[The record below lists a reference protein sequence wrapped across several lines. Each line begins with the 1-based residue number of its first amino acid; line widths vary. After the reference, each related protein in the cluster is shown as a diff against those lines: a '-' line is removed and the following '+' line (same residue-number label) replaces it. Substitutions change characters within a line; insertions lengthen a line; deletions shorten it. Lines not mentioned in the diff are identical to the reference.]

1 MLKRRVQVIC
11 RFNEEEY
18 FQLRRTAR
26 AAGLSV
32 AAFVRKC
39 CLTNEKV
46 TIIDREVIRDLYREI
61 NYIGHNINQ
70 ITRLANTD
78 KRVEPNSLQRIEAW
92 LEEIKRLIDK
102 KLGEV

>member
-1 MLKRRVQVIC
+1 M
-11 RFNEEEY
+11 NESEY
-18 FQLRRTAR
+18 FQLKRIAR

-32 AAFVRKC
+32 AAFIRRC

-46 TIIDREVIRDLYREI
+46 KIIDREVVRDLYKEI

-78 KRVEPNSLQRIEAW
+78 KRITPESLQRVEAW

-102 KLGEV
+102 KLGGLAL

>member
-1 MLKRRVQVIC
+1 M
-11 RFNEEEY
+11 NESEY
-18 FQLRRTAR
+18 FQLKRIAR

-32 AAFVRKC
+32 AAFIRRC

-46 TIIDREVIRDLYREI
+46 KIIDQEVIRDLYREI

-78 KRVEPNSLQRIEAW
+78 KRIEPESLQRVETW
-92 LEEIKRLIDK
+92 LEEVKRLIDK
-102 KLGEV
+102 KLGGLNL